1 MNGWT
6 VLLIVPAFGIDTFA
20 VATGLGA
27 TGVADRRR
35 LALTVALF
43 EGGMPLVGA
52 VVGNWLGR
60 LVSGYAVW
68 AAAVVLAGLGVYEIV
83 ESVRERRS
91 DDDHEEDEENEKVEA
106 FEKKLVGAGLIAA
119 GLSVSMDELT
129 AGVAAGAAQLPLAVL
144 VPALALQAALFTYLG
159 LHAGSRLRRWAGHNG
174 EIVAGVAL
182 VVAAAVVLL
191 LAGR

>member
-1 MNGWT
+1 MSGWT

-27 TGVADRRR
+27 AGVADRRR
-35 LALTVALF
+35 LALIVALF

-52 VVGNWLGR
+52 VVGSWLGR
-60 LVSGYAVW
+60 LISGYAVW
-68 AAAVVLAGLGVYEIV
+68 GAAILLAGLGLYEIV

-91 DDDHEEDEENEKVEA
+91 DEGRDEDEESETAEA

-144 VPALALQAALFTYLG
+144 VPALAVQAALFTYLG
-159 LHAGSRLRRWAGHNG
+159 LHAGNRLRRWAGRNG

-182 VVAAAVVLL
+182 IIAAAVVVL